1 VDQDQRM
8 LDYHVVD
15 VFTDVAFAGN
25 PLAVVLG
32 SEGLTTSQLQALA
45 REFHL
50 SETAFPQAP
59 SDDDREAG
67 ADYRLRIFT
76 PEVELPFAGH
86 PSVGTAWL
94 LSRLGQLSP
103 GTVHQACGEG
113 VLPLDVATDGRRVTL
128 TGGLPHVS
136 DPIDPAGALSA
147 VGLAVR
153 DLLGP
158 PSVVAGTGLGYAV
171 VPVVAGAL
179 GAAKPDL
186 EALRQVFRHPNEAT
200 GVYLVSWDTSG
211 ADPSP
216 TSVRARM
223 FAGDVGVTEDAAT
236 GSAALALGA
245 AWPVLRPV
253 EDGVA
258 RIDVVQGVEM
268 GRPSLL
274 QVAVDV
280 ADGRARRTTVTGS
293 TVHVAQGRVAVPPA

>member
-1 VDQDQRM
+1 VDPDQLS

-32 SEGLTTSQLQALA
+32 SDGLSTSQLQALA

-50 SETAFPQAP
+50 SETAFPQEP

-94 LSRLGQLSP
+94 LARLGRLAP
-103 GTVHQACGEG
+103 GTRHQACGVG
-113 VLPLDVATDGRRVTL
+113 VLPLDVAADGRLVTL
-128 TGGLPHVS
+128 TGGVPHVGGQ
-136 DPIDPAGALSA
+136 IDPAEALAA
-147 VGLAVR
+147 VGLAEQ
-153 DLLGP
+153 DLLGR

-171 VPVVAGAL
+171 VPVTARAL

-186 EALRQVFRHPNEAT
+186 EALRRVFRHPNEAT
-200 GVYLVSWDTSG
+200 GVYLVSWDTTGDGS
-211 ADPSP
+211 AVTP
-216 TSVRARM
+216 VRARM

-245 AWPVLRPV
+245 AWPALQPV
-253 EDGVA
+253 PDGVA
-258 RIDVVQGVEM
+258 RVDVVQGIEM

-280 ADGRARRTTVTGS
+280 ADGRARRATVTGS
-293 TVHVAQGRVAVPPA
+293 TVHVAQGRVSVPPA